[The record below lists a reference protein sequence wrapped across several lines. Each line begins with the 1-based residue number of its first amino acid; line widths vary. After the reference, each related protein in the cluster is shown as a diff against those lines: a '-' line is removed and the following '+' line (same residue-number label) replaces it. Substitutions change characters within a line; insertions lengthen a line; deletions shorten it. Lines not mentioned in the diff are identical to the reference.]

1 VTDRY
6 LKYFKFFYG
15 YLGSSVLITLAAS
28 MMMAVLD
35 GIGLTMFLPLLNAM
49 DSGEAAGVS
58 GGAAAGAGMGNMAFL
73 LDGIAATGLEVNLV
87 TLLLVMLGF
96 FILKGVAKF
105 ASEYYRVI
113 LQQRFSNKIRLQ
125 NMRLLAGYD
134 YSAFSRADSGR
145 IQSTFSAEVGS
156 VTQAYVHYFV
166 MLQCG
171 IMLLVYVGLASLA
184 NPRFAVMVGVGGLL
198 SNVAFSKI
206 YTATKTASYK
216 LTAEMH
222 KFQGF
227 LIQSVANFKYLKA
240 TGLIGQY
247 KEKVENSIVAV
258 EGHQRRTGTL
268 GAIANALRE
277 PIIMLIVVSAILV
290 QVLVFEEGLGLI
302 ILSLLFLYRG
312 LGALVGAQ
320 NAYNMFLG
328 RSGAIENIKAFG
340 KELTAEQEMT
350 GGVAYKGPGQG
361 IQLKNLAY
369 DYGGKPVLENL
380 NLDVPRNHTLGIV
393 GASGTGKTTLVNIL
407 CGLLKVERGMLSIN
421 GVDANDLD
429 VESYRTKIGYVT
441 QEAQIF
447 NDTIYN
453 NVSFWE
459 PTTEGVKARVHAA
472 LKLAHA
478 DEFVR
483 DLPDGAETVIGI
495 NGVNLSGGQRQRISI
510 ARELYRE
517 VDLLILDEATSALD
531 SQSEQLIQENIESL
545 AGRYTMLVI
554 AHRLST
560 IRTADEVLFLHADGS
575 YETGTFSSLMITSRA
590 FQEMVALQS
599 FGSGT
604 HWNELPPAA
613 NPE

>member
-1 VTDRY
+1 MADGY

-15 YLGSSVLITLAAS
+15 YLGNGVWITVVAS
-28 MMMAVLD
+28 MLTAVLD

-49 DSGEAAGVS
+49 DSSGAAG
-58 GGAAAGAGMGNMAFL
+58 GADAGARMGNMSFL
-73 LDGIAATGLEVNLV
+73 LDGIAATGLEANLV

-96 FILKGVAKF
+96 FVLKGVAKF
-105 ASEYYRVI
+105 AAEYYRVI

-134 YSAFSRADSGR
+134 YRAFTSADSGR
-145 IQSTFSAEVGS
+145 IQSTFSAEVRI
-156 VTQAYVHYFV
+156 VTQAYAHYFV

-184 NPRFAVMVGVGGLL
+184 NPRFAVMVAVGGLL
-198 SNVAFSKI
+198 SNFVFSSI
-206 YTATKTASYK
+206 YKATKAASAK
-216 LTAEMH
+216 LTVEMH

-247 KEKVENSIVAV
+247 KEKVEDSIVAV
-258 EGHQRRTGTL
+258 EGHQRKTGIL
-268 GAIANALRE
+268 SAVASALRE
-277 PIIMLIVVSAILV
+277 PIIMLIVVAAILV
-290 QVLVFEEGLGLI
+290 QVLVFQEGLGLI

-320 NAYNMFLG
+320 NAYNLFLG
-328 RSGAIENIKAFG
+328 RSGAIDNIRAFG
-340 KELTAEQEMT
+340 EELKMGQEST
-350 GGVAYKGPGQG
+350 GEVAYPGLAKG
-361 IQLKNLAY
+361 ITLNNLAY
-369 DYGGKPVLENL
+369 SYGDKPVIQNL
-380 NLDVPRNHTLGIV
+380 SLQIPQNHTLGIV

-407 CGLLKVERGMLSIN
+407 CGLLKVERGVLLIN
-421 GVDANDLD
+421 GVDVNDLD
-429 VESYRTKIGYVT
+429 VEAYRTKLGYVT

-447 NDTIYN
+447 SDTIYN

-459 PTTEGVKARVHAA
+459 PTTDDVKKRVHAA

-483 DLPDGAETVIGI
+483 ALPNGAETVIGI

-510 ARELYRE
+510 ARELYRKVE
-517 VDLLILDEATSALD
+517 LLILDEATSALD
-531 SQSEQLIQENIESL
+531 SHSEQQIQENINSL
-545 AGRYTMLVI
+545 AGHYTMVVI

-560 IRTADEVLFLHADGS
+560 IQQADEILFFHADGS
-575 YETGTFSSLMITSRA
+575 YERGTFSSLMITSEA
-590 FQEMVALQS
+590 FQEMVSLQS
-599 FGSGT
+599 FGSGSDS
-604 HWNELPPAA
+604 LPIRTSTPT
-613 NPE
+613 